1 MATEAELRA
10 KKKWKENHKELEKE
24 YRYRSQARKFIRD
37 YANEQDLREFT
48 QLINEKKKK
57 L

>member
-10 KKKWKENHKELEKE
+10 KKKWKDNHKELEKE

-48 QLINEKKKK
+48 QLINEKKKR